1 MQGVARE
8 INPRPGACVCVARW
22 NGDVIYYN
30 PGKYLQHIRG
40 GSFPGKKRG
49 KEHGNHRQHNSG
61 HSLDGDRA
69 VCADVLRTRGE
80 SEAG

>member
-22 NGDVIYYN
+22 NGDIIYYN

-49 KEHGNHRQHNSG
+49 QEHGNHRKHHSG
-61 HSLDGDRA
+61 HSLDSDRA
-69 VCADVLRTRGE
+69 VRAGVLRTRGE